1 MGQLPVLL
9 DLLKAFG
16 LRIPDR
22 TAFEQ
27 AECRFALE
35 GPRVLV
41 QQLDLYGNA
50 VSLKGQGAC
59 DLDGD
64 NLNLDF
70 TASLGR
76 LSQVL
81 PPGLDVLPEA
91 ISQQL
96 YKIKMRGKLG
106 GSGKGGGAGAAG
118 SGLIFDQV
126 PVPAVVEPLRR
137 AMRN

>member
-1 MGQLPVLL
+1 QAQLT
-9 DLLKAFG
+9 FG
-16 LRIPDR
+16 
-22 TAFEQ
+22 
-27 AECRFALE
+27 LE
-35 GPRVLV
+35 GPRLIV

-50 VSLKGQGAC
+50 VSLRGQGTC

-70 TASLGR
+70 TASPGR

-81 PPGLDVLPEA
+81 PPGLDVIPDA

-96 YKIKMRGKLG
+96 YKIKMKGKL
-106 GSGKGGGAGAAG
+106 SKGGG
-118 SGLIFDQV
+118 GLIFDQV

-137 AMRN
+137 AMRQ